1 MLFRVICHL
10 QPAFAG
16 RFVSFR
22 FAAGRRAARF
32 RAPPGGGSQFR
43 GSRGAG
49 FGAVSGA
56 LSPAGSLSSCAAC
69 NRRARTAAAPAA
81 EAQLLFPCDGS
92 RGGRGLCPA
101 AVSAASSCGCWL
113 SRAPGR
119 GCAPGPPPCPH
130 DGGSGSRVSRS
141 PGAPTSGC
149 TSR

>member
-56 LSPAGSLSSCAAC
+56 LSPAAVSFHLCRMQLPCPNGRGASAAGG
-69 NRRARTAAAPAA
+69 AP
-81 EAQLLFPCDGS
+81 LFPC
-92 RGGRGLCPA
+92 GGCRIGLCPA
-101 AVSAASSCGCWL
+101 S
-113 SRAPGR
+113 GR
-119 GCAPGPPPCPH
+119 GQ
-130 DGGSGSRVSRS
+130 RS
-141 PGAPTSGC
+141 EFMRMLAFTSARARMRSWA
-149 TSR
+149 TSLSAWWGFWLTSFT